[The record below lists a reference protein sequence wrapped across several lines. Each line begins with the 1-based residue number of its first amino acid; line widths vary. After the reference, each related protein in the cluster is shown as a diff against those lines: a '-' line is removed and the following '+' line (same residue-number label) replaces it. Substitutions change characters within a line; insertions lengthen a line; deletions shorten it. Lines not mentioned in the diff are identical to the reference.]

1 MADEGSNSGNIVA
14 IVAIVILAALAIL
27 FFVYGLPALQ
37 NANKPQEPSTI
48 NVTVPTGSPTP
59 SSPSN
64 Q

>member
-1 MADEGSNSGNIVA
+1 MANEGSDSGNIVA
-14 IVAIVILAALAIL
+14 IVAIVILAALAVL

-37 NANKPQEPSTI
+37 NANKPEQPQNI
-48 NVTVPTGSPTP
+48 NVTIPTGSPTP